1 MKKLYSILLLLFS
14 VAMITVSLSSCSDD
28 DDDILYG
35 RCRITGV
42 AVDMDGKPVGGAEV
56 RVMLEG
62 VGSKPAVATADS
74 KGFFELDMRKA
85 TAVLVFEGRAEG
97 YRDSFMVIEVPFA
110 DPEPGSLGHADFAI
124 QLAMEPL
131 PQSTDN

>member
-14 VAMITVSLSSCSDD
+14 VAMISVSLSSCSDD

-35 RCRITGV
+35 SCRITGV
-42 AVDMDGKPVGGAEV
+42 VTDIEGEPVGGAEV

-62 VGSKPAVATADS
+62 VGSKPVVATADS
-74 KGFFELDMRKA
+74 KGCFEVEMRKA

-97 YRDSFMVIEVPFA
+97 YRDSFMVIEVPFS
-110 DPEPGSLGHADFAI
+110 DPMPDYLGTADFSI
-124 QLAMEPL
+124 HLTMEPSQ
-131 PQSTDN
+131 PKE